1 MAGIQSNLVPL
12 QLSLNGGSTY
22 QTLVCLTQYNVPLD
36 KAVNTVETFC
46 GIAVGLGP
54 TTFNPTGTAVV
65 EASPAAGSQITW
77 ASLLTAFEAGTLL
90 RFRVLYP
97 TGGSTGSNISLEGD
111 CYLTNLNLTFQ
122 TAQAIQ
128 FDFTLTGQGTLDITP

>member
-1 MAGIQSNLVPL
+1 MATIQSNLVPL
-12 QLSLNGGSTY
+12 ELSLDGGSTY
-22 QTLVCLTQYNVPLD
+22 QFLVCLTQYNIPLD
-36 KAVNTVETFC
+36 KAVNTTETFC

-65 EASPAAGSQITW
+65 EASPSAGSQITW
-77 ASLLTAFEAGTLL
+77 PTLLATFEAGSLIK
-90 RFRVLYP
+90 FRARYP
-97 TGGSTGSNISLEGD
+97 TGGSTGNNIFLAGD
-111 CYLTNLNLTFQ
+111 AYITSLNLTLQ